1 MGKPCDG
8 IFIVGCPRS
17 GTTLLQ
23 SMLAVHPA
31 ILSFPESKFFLYLVS
46 LPEYRSKRY
55 AMGLVAPRLRPMLN
69 QFLAEIGHPELRR
82 RLPKFPLIRLYT
94 RYFVTILNELAH
106 AQGKQ
111 IWLEKTPD
119 HLRYIKYIETFV
131 PSTKIIHIV
140 RNGTDVVASMF
151 ELVKRHPERWGR
163 YLKNLDDCIERW
175 TEDIEISRRCV
186 GQPDHVVVRYEELVS
201 NPYAV
206 LTHLCECIGIQFDER
221 MMREYA
227 LAAKPLIRDR
237 ETWKAA
243 VEGELKNANSQKF
256 YTVLDELQRQ
266 YVLDQISHVDL
277 EWATL
282 ASSNTANSN

>member
-31 ILSFPESKFFLYLVS
+31 IVSFPESKFFLYLVS
-46 LPEYRSKRY
+46 LPEHRSKRY
-55 AMGLVAPRLRPMLN
+55 AMGLVAPRLRPMFS
-69 QFLAEIGHPELRR
+69 QFLADIGHPELQR
-82 RLPKFPLIRLYT
+82 RLPKLPLIRLYT
-94 RYFVTILNELAH
+94 RYFVTILNELAR

-119 HLRYIKYIETFV
+119 HLRYIKYIELFV
-131 PSTKIIHIV
+131 PGAKIIHIV
-140 RNGTDVVASMF
+140 RNGPDVIASMF
-151 ELVKRHPERWGR
+151 ELVKRHPDRWGR

-175 TEDIEISRRCV
+175 AEDIEISRRYAR
-186 GQPDHVVVRYEELVS
+186 QPDHLVVRYEELVS
-201 NPYAV
+201 NPNDV
-206 LTHLCECIGIQFDER
+206 LARICQGIGIEFDER

-227 LAAKPLIRDR
+227 LAAKPLIRER
-237 ETWKAA
+237 ETWKAT

-256 YTVLDELQRQ
+256 YTVLDEAQQQ
-266 YVLDQISHVDL
+266 YVLDRVSHVDL

-282 ASSNTANSN
+282 SNANSD